1 MISVPNLTFNSSG
14 YAELKGH
21 KVQLSGYLVLR
32 KYKAF
37 LCNFFIYHHGDDAVA
52 EKWNESLNL

>member
-21 KVQLSGYLVLR
+21 KVQLCGYLVLR
-32 KYKAF
+32 KYKAI
-37 LCNFFIYHHGDDAVA
+37 L
-52 EKWNESLNL
+52 